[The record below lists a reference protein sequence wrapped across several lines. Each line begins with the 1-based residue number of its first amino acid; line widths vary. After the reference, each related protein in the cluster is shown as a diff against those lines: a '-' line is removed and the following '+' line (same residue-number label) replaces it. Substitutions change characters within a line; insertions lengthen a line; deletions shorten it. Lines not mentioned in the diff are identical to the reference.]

1 MRPLD
6 QGSTSL
12 GIICD
17 NHLLN
22 LICAILWINLGKVEL
37 KSKRQLAET
46 TTKNKKPS
54 KPMQQKCLRLLKTS
68 FSHLECGG
76 GEQVRA
82 AASSGRGWA
91 RYVCCSYKSQTFP
104 IQKQLPLKAAGLSV
118 EGPRGFILQLDCKFT
133 ANNWNNLLLC
143 VFLYQTAAAGRASLC
158 WWWRLRVKAAPGRRR
173 KSSCAST
180 DCLRLSHFWHVLHFD
195 GEEGKVI
202 SETILKQHQC
212 LQNCLAVNL
221 YFFDVPH
228 TIL

>member
-22 LICAILWINLGKVEL
+22 LICAVLWINLGKVEL

-133 ANNWNNLLLC
+133 ANNWNKLLLC
-143 VFLYQTAAAGRASLC
+143 VFLYQTAAARWASLC
-158 WWWRLRVKAAPGRRR
+158 WWPLLLRR
-173 KSSCAST
+173 T
-180 DCLRLSHFWHVLHFD
+180 SHNSVDQPLVMSQRVQTPHWYPTTGQVATLFVVVPMQTFQD
-195 GEEGKVI
+195 GTKR
-202 SETILKQHQC
+202 Q
-212 LQNCLAVNL
+212 
-221 YFFDVPH
+221 F
-228 TIL
+228 